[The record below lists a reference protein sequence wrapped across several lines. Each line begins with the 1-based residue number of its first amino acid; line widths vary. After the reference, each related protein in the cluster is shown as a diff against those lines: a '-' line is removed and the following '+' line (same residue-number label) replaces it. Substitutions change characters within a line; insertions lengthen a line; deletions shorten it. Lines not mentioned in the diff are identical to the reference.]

1 MTTQTAYPR
10 VSSVEP
16 FSGKRLLVTFSNG
29 VRKVYDCTPLLAE
42 AAFAPL
48 KHDAL
53 FRCVHADP
61 HGYGVAW
68 NDDIDLAE
76 SELWIN
82 GKGLGEIRDC
92 P

>member
-29 VRKVYDCTPLLAE
+29 ARKVYDCTPLLAE
-42 AAFAPL
+42 EAFAPL
-48 KHDAL
+48 KDDAL
-53 FRCVHADP
+53 FRRVHADP

-82 GKGLGEIRDC
+82 GKRLGEIS
-92 P
+92 